1 MRWSNRSFLLLFLLF
16 LLLPVH
22 LAKRLHLA
30 RLLYWLCDGVACF
43 HVRHQVSRVVERP
56 LNNKYA
62 LALLHRTCLCTQ
74 HDVIDL

>member
-1 MRWSNRSFLLLFLLF
+1 MLF

-30 RLLYWLCDGVACF
+30 RLLYWPCDGVACF

-56 LNNKYA
+56 LNSKRKNRVRLTLETK
-62 LALLHRTCLCTQ
+62 LAAFSSGLA
-74 HDVIDL
+74 